1 MKTNYFC
8 FTSYIFVL
16 LLIGSTNDIFAQI
29 QTANISLQTEAEEA
43 IHELKAGVLIV
54 RLPSYRKKIAAMQ
67 ELMQDKTVS
76 KSNKENLKKQI
87 TLVQQDAHLRNLSIV
102 EGFQSVYDFSEV
114 LFIYDHHTKAVQEGN
129 TAGIFLNE
137 RLKIDESIQLNN
149 RPYLFAR
156 FGKTDTNTT
165 TGLEGIIITDRNLQD
180 LTKPF
185 PAYVRESS
193 LMFLMDKTFDKTN
206 ADKRNMPR
214 LVEKLNKK
222 LKKYSASLQG

>member
-1 MKTNYFC
+1 M
-8 FTSYIFVL
+8 
-16 LLIGSTNDIFAQI
+16 
-29 QTANISLQTEAEEA
+29 
-43 IHELKAGVLIV
+43 
-54 RLPSYRKKIAAMQ
+54 
-67 ELMQDKTVS
+67 TVS
-76 KSNKENLKKQI
+76 KNNKENLRKQI
-87 TLVQQDAHLRNLSIV
+87 ALVQQDAHLRNLSIV

-129 TAGIFLNE
+129 TTGIFLDE
-137 RLKIDESIQLNN
+137 RLKVDESIQLNK

-165 TGLEGIIITDRNLQD
+165 TGVEGIIITDRNLQD

-185 PAYVRESS
+185 PAYVRESG
-193 LMFLMDKTFDKTN
+193 LKFLMDKTFDKTN

-222 LKKYSASLQG
+222 LKKYSDSLQG